1 MTLLALALAPSLALA
16 QDDRAAGL
24 FTEAR
29 QLPLV
34 SQSMTV
40 DVSATEARVHL
51 VQVFSN
57 PGDAVGQADY
67 RLALPEGG
75 AVDGFAFWTDGRR
88 LEAALQ
94 EAGAAEAKHHE
105 AAASGRETALMK
117 DDHGVTTFSVYPV
130 PAGGL
135 KQVEV
140 DLRLPVV
147 REGGRSHVA
156 LPVDRFLGQPG
167 ADTSAMVTVTPA
179 APLADWGVE
188 GADVVPL
195 RQGAD
200 GLRLALSGDQP
211 VDVWWAEDGPPLQLT
226 ARSVEV
232 DEGVAVEVLVA
243 LNDAGPDAGGWERV
257 EVVVD
262 GSASV
267 ARRGKGLRALVER
280 MQRSSTK
287 PLRFHAA
294 GANGR
299 VGIDGRDVVA
309 GLRDGAAGHTASWG
323 DLSRA
328 LEDLDCSA
336 AVRCVVVTDAQLG
349 DLPAAEQSAHPLL
362 VLADAHERDFFGKEL
377 PARAM
382 LWDDADGVTA
392 MQSVADRLVRPT
404 LGYEPP
410 RMDGG
415 VLHVLDETERALPE
429 GGLARHFALVDTVGE
444 RVSLAGVVN
453 TAGVE
458 LSVDLERVD
467 PGSDAG
473 RQLRRGYYRSKL
485 AQMMREWKQTRTDD
499 IKAEITALSLRE
511 DIPTAFT
518 SLQVDDP
525 ELSLVAIKPGDP
537 ILTVHP
543 EAGLTDV
550 VAWYPFGETRRLV
563 RDAASGDFTDRFLVP
578 RFWDERAYRVEIV
591 KRFADGST
599 KQEHTWYVLDE
610 AAPGARLD
618 LVDGALVVDTG
629 EDTPEVSRVHVEAGG
644 RTWLLPEPAAGAT
657 AWTLDLDAVPAAFT
671 VVIRDR
677 AGNRASFP
685 ARVEAGELVVEGGAR
700 ADLAGV
706 DLPAT
711 GAWSVEAAGANR
723 LADLSWHAGLL
734 TAEVDGRVWTA
745 TTPMDS
751 LVATAVRVEGEV
763 LWLGTRA
770 GELLRLEGGDVTRID
785 LDAPEHP
792 VTGLARLRDG
802 ALLVGVLGEGLVEV
816 EGTTVRKTRFDVG
829 SRFITGVAPD
839 GDDVVVATAYNGLW
853 RVVGGRAFKSR
864 LGDDLV
870 TGLVEGDGGLTVLAG
885 SGAVR
890 RLGRDRFTP
899 VDDGNGL
906 PVGAP
911 DLMGAARL
919 GDRTLVAG
927 FDSGLLELRADGALV
942 ELPVD
947 LGGPST
953 RRVNAVAVWE
963 DLVWVATEG
972 GLFVLDRELG
982 AHWRV
987 VDHAVHGLATSPDGL
1002 AMATTGGLFLLD
1014 RDGDLSRRDT
1024 GEVTGKWMSVA
1035 FHDGALWA
1043 GNMEGVARFS
1053 GEGDAWLTADQGFTA
1068 NWATALLSDG
1078 DALLVGTY
1086 SDGLWTVD
1094 ASGAAPVP
1102 GLEGQWVPPSA
1113 LARIG
1118 GDLWVGGLGMDP
1130 VVVTDAGAWT
1140 VPTPARDTN
1149 AFLADGEGGAW
1160 AFTSDGLLRVRPA
1173 AVAAR

>member
-16 QDDRAAGL
+16 QDDGAAGL

-40 DVSATEARVHL
+40 DVTATEARVHL

-57 PGDAVGQADY
+57 PGDAAGQADY
-67 RLALPEGG
+67 RLALPDGG
-75 AVDGFAFWTDGRR
+75 AVDGFAFWTEGRR
-88 LEAALQ
+88 LEAELQ
-94 EAGAAEAKHHE
+94 EAGEAEAKHHE
-105 AAASGRETALMK
+105 AAAEGRETALMK

-179 APLADWGVE
+179 APLADWGGE
-188 GADVVPL
+188 GATAVPL

-211 VDVWWAEDGPPLQLT
+211 VDLWWAEDGPPLQLT
-226 ARSVEV
+226 ARAVEV

-267 ARRGKGLRALVER
+267 ARRGKGLRALVDR
-280 MQRSSTK
+280 MQKSSNK
-287 PLRFHAA
+287 PIRFHAA
-294 GANGR
+294 GENGR

-323 DLSRA
+323 DLSKA
-328 LEDLDCSA
+328 LGDLDCSA

-349 DLPAAEQSAHPLL
+349 DIPAAEQSAHPLL

-377 PARAM
+377 PARAL
-382 LWDDADGVTA
+382 LWDDADGAAA
-392 MQSVADRLVRPT
+392 MQRAADRLVRPT

-410 RMDGG
+410 RMDGS
-415 VLHVLDETERALPE
+415 VLHVLDEADRALPE
-429 GGLARHFALVDTVGE
+429 GGLARHFALVESAGE

-467 PGSDAG
+467 AGSDAG

-485 AQMMREWKQTRTDD
+485 AQMMREWKEIRTDAL
-499 IKAEITALSLRE
+499 KAEITAISLRE

-543 EAGLTDV
+543 EPDLTDV

-563 RDAASGDFTDRFLVP
+563 RDAATGDFTDRFLVP

-610 AAPGARLD
+610 AAPGGRLD

-629 EDTPEVSRVHVEAGG
+629 EETPAVSRVHVEAGG
-644 RTWLLPEPAAGAT
+644 ESWLLDEPAEGGT
-657 AWTLDLDAVPAAFT
+657 AWQVALDGLPDAFT

-677 AGNRASFP
+677 AGNRAAF
-685 ARVEAGELVVEGGAR
+685 EAHIVDGELVVDAGER
-700 ADLAGV
+700 ADLAHV
-706 DLPAT
+706 DLPVT
-711 GAWSVEAAGANR
+711 GAFSVEAAGDNA
-723 LADLSWHAGLL
+723 LAQLSWHAGVL
-734 TAEVDGRVWTA
+734 TAEVDGRTWTA

-751 LVATAVRVEGEV
+751 LVATAARVEGEA

-770 GELLRLEGGDVTRID
+770 GDLLRLEGGEVTHID

-802 ALLVGVLGEGLVEV
+802 ALLVGVLGQGLVEV
-816 EGTTVRKTRFDVG
+816 DGTTVRGSRFDVG
-829 SRFITGVAPD
+829 SKFITGVAPD
-839 GDDVVVATAYNGLW
+839 GDDVMVATAYNGLW
-853 RVVGGRAFKSR
+853 RVVGSRAYKSR
-864 LGDDLV
+864 LGDELV
-870 TGLVEGDGGLTVLAG
+870 TGLVEGADGLTVLAG

-906 PVGAP
+906 PVGSP
-911 DLMGAARL
+911 DLMGAATL

-927 FDSGLLELRADGALV
+927 FDSGLLELRDDGSLV
-942 ELPVD
+942 EILVD

-953 RRVNAVAVWE
+953 RRVNAVVVWE

-972 GLFVLDRELG
+972 GLFVLDRELS
-982 AHWRV
+982 AHWSV

-1002 AMATTGGLFLLD
+1002 AMATTGGLFTLD
-1014 RDGDLSRRDT
+1014 RDGNLSRRDT
-1024 GEVTGKWMSVA
+1024 GDVTGKWMSVA
-1035 FHDGALWA
+1035 FHDGAIWA
-1043 GNMEGVARFS
+1043 GNMEGLARFS
-1053 GEGDAWLTADQGFTA
+1053 DAGDAWLTADAGFAA

-1078 DALLVGTY
+1078 DQLLVGTY
-1086 SDGLWTVD
+1086 SDGVWTVD
-1094 ASGAAPVP
+1094 ADGAAALP
-1102 GLEGQWVPPSA
+1102 GLEGQWVPPNA
-1113 LARIG
+1113 LARVG
-1118 GDLWVGGLGMDP
+1118 GGLWVGGLGMDP
-1130 VVVTDAGAWT
+1130 VVVTEAGSWR

-1160 AFTSDGLLRVRPA
+1160 VFTSDGLLRVRPA
-1173 AVAAR
+1173 PVATR